1 MEEICKKYSV
11 KTFVNI
17 NNVYFLYSGN
27 KINLQLTYSQ
37 IINNSDRKRK
47 IMSILIY
54 DINNTQI
61 LSENSNIIN
70 SIIPICPKCNE
81 KIILDLNDY
90 KIYLSE
96 CRNKHSTNMLI
107 NEYEKNQNVDLSK
120 IECNPC
126 KNTKNKTYNNTM
138 YICINCQINLCPLC
152 KDIHDKKHNII
163 NYDLQNYLC
172 LKHNKAYAT
181 YCKSCNSNICIKCQK
196 EHIKHDILLYGEIL
210 SDKDE
215 LLNKLLDLRNEIDI
229 FNNNINDIISKLN
242 NVKNNIEILYKI
254 FYNMAEKYDEKY
266 INYEILM
273 SLNNINNTLK
283 FEDI

>member
-1 MEEICKKYSV
+1 MAKVEFCYKGITTTILCNEDEKMEEICKKYSM
-11 KTFVNI
+11 KTFINI
-17 NNVYFLYSGN
+17 NNVYFLYSGK

-37 IINNSDRKRK
+37 IINNSDRERK

-61 LSENSNIIN
+61 SSENSNIIN

-81 KIILDLNDY
+81 KIILDLKDY

-107 NEYEKNQNVDLSK
+107 NEYEKNQNVDISK
-120 IECNPC
+120 IECNLC

-196 EHIKHDILLYGEIL
+196 
-210 SDKDE
+210 
-215 LLNKLLDLRNEIDI
+215 
-229 FNNNINDIISKLN
+229 NI
-242 NVKNNIEILYKI
+242 
-254 FYNMAEKYDEKY
+254 
-266 INYEILM
+266 
-273 SLNNINNTLK
+273 
-283 FEDI
+283 